1 MPYSYVNN
9 ISLYYEIQGEGQP
22 ILFLH
27 GLGSSINDWSN
38 QVSYFAKN
46 YQVITLDLRGHGK
59 SDKPKGHYSV
69 PLFSADVT
77 QFIQTV
83 INKPVHIVGH
93 SLGGM
98 IAFQLAVDHPEL
110 LKSLTII
117 NSGPSV
123 IFPSLVSR
131 VRFLLR
137 LLSVRIFGM
146 HQISNALGKMLFP
159 NPQQTQLRTQFIHR
173 WMEND
178 PHAYLN
184 SLHAFHSWDVTAKLP
199 TIQCPTLIMGSDHDY
214 TPTAYKAFYTH
225 IMPNAELA
233 IIPNSYHMATLDQP
247 DEVNKTLDDFLMKHF
262 VINFNS

>member
-1 MPYSYVNN
+1 MPYTVVNN
-9 ISLYYEIQGEGQP
+9 ISLYYEIIGAGQP
-22 ILFLH
+22 LLFLH
-27 GLGSSINDWSN
+27 GLGSSIKDWESQFN
-38 QVSYFAKN
+38 FFAKN
-46 YQVITLDLRGHGK
+46 HQVIAVDLRGHGK

-69 PLFSADVT
+69 PLFSNDVI

-83 INKPVHIVGH
+83 IKQPIHLVGH

-98 IAFQLAVDHPEL
+98 VAFQLAIDHPDL

-123 IFPSLVSR
+123 VFPSMVGR

-137 LLSVRIFGM
+137 LLSVRLFGM
-146 HQISNALGKMLFP
+146 HQISHALAKMLFP
-159 NPQQTQLRTQFIHR
+159 NPQQSELRTQFIHR

-184 SLHAFHSWDVTAKLP
+184 SLHAFHDWDVTTKLS

-214 TPTAYKAFYTH
+214 TPIAYKNFYMQL
-225 IMPNAELA
+225 IPNAEFA
-233 IIPNSYHMATLDQP
+233 MINNSYHMANLDQP
-247 DEVNKTLDDFLMKHF
+247 DQVNHALSNFLKKHF
-262 VINFNS
+262 VINFDV